1 MSNDTH
7 IYIYICIFN
16 NRKQREVTN
25 KEAMELDEEMERMQ
39 SHTQY
44 KLEEQ
49 VCYQFTYHIF

>member
-1 MSNDTH
+1 MSNDT
-7 IYIYICIFN
+7 YMCIFN

-49 VCYQFTYHIF
+49 VCYQFTHNVL